1 VGESRRRLTLV
12 AVAAL
17 AVGVLLGF
25 GVGWLVPRLTAPG
38 DDSAE
43 AGFARDM
50 SSHHAQAVE
59 MALLAYR
66 NGENPGVRQLGYDI
80 ATVQQAQIGVMQT
93 WLRDWGLSPTG
104 SRPRMA
110 WMPDGQQSLENG
122 LMPGMATPQQL
133 EQLRNAKGRDFDV
146 LFCQLMLRHHL
157 GGIHMVDGVLS
168 ETSDGEVQGLAEGMK
183 AGQTKEVK
191 ILQDLLTDLNAKP
204 L

>member
-146 LFCQLMLRHHL
+146 LFSQLMLRHHL

-168 ETSDGEVQGLAEGMK
+168 ETSDGEVRGLAEGMK

>member
-1 VGESRRRLTLV
+1 MGESRRRLTLV

-168 ETSDGEVQGLAEGMK
+168 ETSDGEVRGLAEGMK

>member
-146 LFCQLMLRHHL
+146 LFSQLMLRHHL

>member
-168 ETSDGEVQGLAEGMK
+168 ETSDGEVRGLAEGMK

>member
-1 VGESRRRLTLV
+1 MGESRRRLTLV

-146 LFCQLMLRHHL
+146 LFSQLMLRHHL

-168 ETSDGEVQGLAEGMK
+168 ETSDGEVRGLAEGMK

>member
-1 VGESRRRLTLV
+1 MGESRRRLTLV

>member
-146 LFCQLMLRHHL
+146 LFCQLMLHHL

-168 ETSDGEVQGLAEGMK
+168 ETSDGEVRGLAEGMK

>member
-133 EQLRNAKGRDFDV
+133 EQLRNAKGRDVDV